1 MQQPPQPTQENLVS
15 IGSMTRPEVR
25 AERQKLVVYDLM
37 QVRKQVVRQPGPG
50 SRRGQRI
57 GALKRLT

>member
-1 MQQPPQPTQENLVS
+1 MS

-25 AERQKLVVYDLM
+25 AERQKLVVYGLM

-50 SRRGQRI
+50 SRRGQRT